1 MSLKRFILTDP
12 MASWLMGRI
21 CGYRSADFL
30 IRNGVLVPANGIK
43 SDYRQRIRRDALA
56 IRHHHQIYQTIY
68 GGVK

>member
-30 IRNGVLVPANGIK
+30 IRSGVFVPANGIQ
-43 SDYRQRIRRDALA
+43 SDYRQRIRRDALD
-56 IRHHHQIYQTIY
+56 IRRRYKISQKAQ
-68 GGVK
+68 

>member
-12 MASWLMGRI
+12 MASYLMGRI

-30 IRNGVLVPANGIK
+30 IRSGVFVPA
-43 SDYRQRIRRDALA
+43 SETARSHYRQRIRRDALD
-56 IRHHHQIYQTIY
+56 IRRRYEVFH

>member
-30 IRNGVLVPANGIK
+30 IRNGVLVPANGIQ
-43 SDYRQRIRRDALA
+43 SDYRQRIRRDALD
-56 IRHHHQIYQTIY
+56 IRRRYQTFHLA
-68 GGVK
+68 K